1 MTWSSHYY
9 HTLRSLKKHEV
20 FLTLKRDLAMVSL
33 PLFFFLSLYIIL
45 SYFLFFLFFKNIFL
59 SDSHKQMNEEEGPQI
74 ATVEAFTL
82 AEQRIKDFNTKLTE
96 AIKEKKST
104 KVTLEGVERQAQTQH
119 QQSRQTEDQLT
130 TTKEQIGALKKKLE
144 EVEEAT
150 AKAKQKG
157 YEVRVAKTEER
168 MLPLGVE

>member
-1 MTWSSHYY
+1 
-9 HTLRSLKKHEV
+9 
-20 FLTLKRDLAMVSL
+20 
-33 PLFFFLSLYIIL
+33 
-45 SYFLFFLFFKNIFL
+45 
-59 SDSHKQMNEEEGPQI
+59 MNEEEGPQI

-82 AEQRIKDFNTKLTE
+82 AEQRIKDLNTKLTE

-119 QQSRQTEDQLT
+119 QQLRQTEDQLT

-144 EVEEAT
+144 EAEEAT

-168 MLPLGVE
+168 MLPLGVEWSIKPSWDGCFLHTKEGRKCFLSPSPPSSRSF